1 MRILFGDLEANGL
14 LDTATKVHCGVFKD
28 KETGELFKFRPDNI
42 KEMLEFL
49 DTADVLI
56 FHNGTFYD
64 FPLLKK
70 LYNWEFKGKKVDTL
84 VISRVIDPKR
94 TLPYNCP
101 NKTCGPHSIEAWGY
115 RVGRGKPEYT
125 EWDEFDEEML
135 HRCTEDVEILAL
147 VYDALMKESKGKE
160 YRKAFLLTQE
170 LFVNLQKQEEYG
182 WKVNAKYIDFCIHQ
196 LNHWI
201 EIIDRAVAPYLPVKL
216 EVQETKHN
224 GEYNY
229 IRKPFLKNGSYS
241 NSVRVWIDALDIS
254 VPPDFVG
261 GPFTRIAFNPVN
273 LNSNKETKE
282 FLLKEGWEPLEWN
295 YDEQGNRRSPK
306 MSKEDLFIGINGKL
320 GKLIAKRV
328 QCRQRLSI
336 IEGLKGLIREDGC
349 IPSLIANLAV
359 TGRATHRN
367 IVNIPHPGSFYG
379 KQMRKIF
386 IAREGHVLVST
397 DSDGCQIRMLCA
409 RMNDDAYTKTVCEG
423 VKEKGTD
430 MHSVNMR
437 NAGLTDRNKA
447 KTFFYAFLFGAGD
460 AKLAKSLDC
469 TTVQAKLT
477 REKFMN
483 NLPALQNLLDKLGAE
498 WKSTAKKRLN
508 SFNKVEYYDGIVKGL
523 DGRPILIP
531 SEHQILVYMLQ
542 SDEAIMMTKAYNLAW
557 ERISKKYKYGEDF
570 GIVCWMHDEFTVDCK
585 PEIAEDIKKISE
597 QCISDAGK
605 FYNINCP
612 HVGDGKIGNNWQEV
626 H

>member
-1 MRILFGDLEANGL
+1 MKILFGDLEADGL

-28 KETGELFKFRPDNI
+28 KDTGEVFKFRPNQI
-42 KEMLEFL
+42 KEMLNLLE
-49 DTADVLI
+49 TADVLI
-56 FHNGTFYD
+56 FHNGTFFD

-84 VISRVIDPKR
+84 VLSRVLNPKR
-94 TLPYNCP
+94 GIPSSCI

-135 HRCTEDVEILAL
+135 HRCTEDVEILSL
-147 VYDALMKESKGKE
+147 VYSKLLEEAKGYKWRE
-160 YRKAFLLTQE
+160 AFKLSQE
-170 LFVNLQKQEEYG
+170 LFINLQKQEEYG
-182 WKVNAKYIDFCIHQ
+182 WKVDVKYIDKCISQ
-196 LNHWI
+196 LEHWI
-201 EIIDRAVAPYLPVKL
+201 RLIDKAIIPSLPVIL
-216 EVQETKHN
+216 EVEEVKKD
-224 GEYNY
+224 GEYLY
-229 IRKPFLKNGSYS
+229 VKKPFLKSGGYTKPVIDWCNKCGFNS
-241 NSVRVWIDALDIS
+241 NDN
-254 VPPDFVG
+254 FVC
-261 GPFTRIAFNPVN
+261 GPFSRINFRHVD

-282 FLLKEGWEPLEWN
+282 FLLESGWEPLEWN
-295 YDEQGNRRSPK
+295 FDSKGNRSSPK
-306 MSKEDLFIGINGKL
+306 MSKDDEFKGVNGKL

-469 TTVQAKLT
+469 TTGQAKLT

-570 GIVCWMHDEFTVDCK
+570 GIVCWYHDELTVDCK

-612 HVGDGKIGNNWQEV
+612 HVGDGKIGNNWQEI

>member
-1 MRILFGDLEANGL
+1 M
-14 LDTATKVHCGVFKD
+14 
-28 KETGELFKFRPDNI
+28 PQNI
-42 KEMLEFL
+42 AS
-49 DTADVLI
+49 T
-56 FHNGTFYD
+56 
-64 FPLLKK
+64 
-70 LYNWEFKGKKVDTL
+70 
-84 VISRVIDPKR
+84 
-94 TLPYNCP
+94 
-101 NKTCGPHSIEAWGY
+101 
-115 RVGRGKPEYT
+115 
-125 EWDEFDEEML
+125 
-135 HRCTEDVEILAL
+135 
-147 VYDALMKESKGKE
+147 
-160 YRKAFLLTQE
+160 
-170 LFVNLQKQEEYG
+170 
-182 WKVNAKYIDFCIHQ
+182 
-196 LNHWI
+196 
-201 EIIDRAVAPYLPVKL
+201 
-216 EVQETKHN
+216 
-224 GEYNY
+224 
-229 IRKPFLKNGSYS
+229 
-241 NSVRVWIDALDIS
+241 
-254 VPPDFVG
+254 
-261 GPFTRIAFNPVN
+261 
-273 LNSNKETKE
+273 NKETKE

-306 MSKEDLFIGINGKL
+306 MSKEDSFNGINGKL

-469 TTVQAKLT
+469 TTGQAKLT

-508 SFNKVEYYDGIVKGL
+508 SFNKVEYYDGVVKGL

-570 GIVCWMHDEFTVDCK
+570 GIVCWYHDELTVDCK

-612 HVGDGKIGNNWQEV
+612 HVGDGKIGNNWQEI